1 MNLSCWF
8 NSETRIFF
16 LSLNFIREL
25 ILGQKKA
32 RHVSL
37 LLLLHEVRLGGEAPF
52 PHEEHH
58 LQSTSGANVFADL
71 GVDIRSRR
79 ASGGGFGTTATPS
92 LAFRCFDHDLHFF
105 HSGRNASG
113 DELMI
118 WIMRHY
124 LLKGLYRG

>member
-1 MNLSCWF
+1 M
-8 NSETRIFF
+8 
-16 LSLNFIREL
+16 
-25 ILGQKKA
+25 
-32 RHVSL
+32 
-37 LLLLHEVRLGGEAPF
+37 RLGGEGTI

-71 GVDIRSRR
+71 GVDIEVDERQVVGLGRR
-79 ASGGGFGTTATPS
+79 ATPS

-105 HSGRNASG
+105 IQAVTLLG

-124 LLKGLYRG
+124 LLKVCIEDSIHINYCQAFKFYLPLIK